1 MNFAKFVV
9 ADSINYEELFKSPS
23 RTTEKAKFSF
33 FDSLLKDKLNNNDPN
48 NRETEK
54 KIHSRRK
61 RQEIIE
67 CPFPLVKSL

>member
-23 RTTEKAKFSF
+23 RTTEKTKFSF